1 MLQLGEPRSARQ
13 LGRALG
19 DIAALAPRQFGDASK
34 MAARRAA
41 QGSDLVK
48 AVAEEVAP
56 RA

>member
-41 QGSDLVK
+41 QVSDLVK
-48 AVAEEVAP
+48 AGAEEVAP